1 MSAGAGTGTP
11 ISPGAAYFTVEE
23 LRAAAPELANETKYT
38 PAKLEAARDFAE
50 QWFEAAAH
58 VAYVP
63 RSTSETREGSGSR
76 KLFLSRWEAVRAATA
91 VSIDGTALTAD
102 EVAALVTRSY
112 GVVERPL
119 VWPSGSTIVVTYQHG
134 YDEPVALA
142 KTAVMLLAA
151 EHAKPS
157 TIPARATS
165 ISTDLGSYRISQA
178 DATGKTGI
186 PDVDAIIGLLGADKP
201 ATGAGA

>member
-1 MSAGAGTGTP
+1 MSGSGSGTP
-11 ISPGAAYFTVEE
+11 IGASLGYFTVEE
-23 LRAAAPELANETKYT
+23 LRDAYPEIVNEAKF
-38 PAKLEAARDFAE
+38 PDAKLDAARVFAE

-63 RSTSETREGSGSR
+63 RSTTETREGSGSR
-76 KLFLSRWEAVRAATA
+76 KLFLSRWEAVRSATA

-112 GVVERPL
+112 GVVERAL
-119 VWPSGSTIVVTYQHG
+119 LWPAGSTVVVTYQHG
-134 YDEPVALA
+134 YDEPVELA
-142 KTAVMLLAA
+142 RTAVMMLAV

-165 ISTDLGSYRISQA
+165 LSTDLGSYRISQA
-178 DATGKTGI
+178 DKTGKTGI

-201 ATGAGA
+201 ATGAGG

>member
-1 MSAGAGTGTP
+1 VSD
-11 ISPGAAYFTVEE
+11 AYFTVAE
-23 LRAAAPELANETKYT
+23 LRAAFPELVNEAKYT
-38 PAKLEAARDFAE
+38 PAKLEGARDFAE

-63 RSTSETREGSGSR
+63 REATETLVGSGSR
-76 KLFLSRWEAVRAATA
+76 NLFLSRWAAVGAVTA
-91 VSIDGTALTAD
+91 VAIDG
-102 EVAALVTRSY
+102 VPFAAGDLAELVTRQY
-112 GVVERPL
+112 GVVERARR
-119 VWPSGSTIVVTYQHG
+119 WPSGSTIVVTYQHG
-134 YDEPVALA
+134 HDEPVELA

>member
-1 MSAGAGTGTP
+1 MSD
-11 ISPGAAYFTVEE
+11 AYFTVDEF
-23 LRAAAPELANETKYT
+23 RAACPELVNEAKYT

-63 RSTSETREGSGSR
+63 REATETLVGSGSR
-76 KLFLSRWEAVRAATA
+76 NLFLSRWAAVVAVTA
-91 VSIDGTALTAD
+91 VSIDGVPFTAEDLA
-102 EVAALVTRSY
+102 ELVTRQY
-112 GVVERPL
+112 GVVERARR
-119 VWPSGSTIVVTYQHG
+119 WPSGSTIVVAYQHG
-134 YDEPVALA
+134 HDEPVELA
-142 KTAVMLLAA
+142 RTAVMLLAA